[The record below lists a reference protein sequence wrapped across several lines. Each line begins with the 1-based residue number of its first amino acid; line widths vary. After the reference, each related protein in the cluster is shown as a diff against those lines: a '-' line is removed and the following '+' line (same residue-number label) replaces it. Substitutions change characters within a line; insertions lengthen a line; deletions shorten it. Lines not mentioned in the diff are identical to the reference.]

1 MTKEELLRKGV
12 SEDVADEII
21 SAFED
26 SGQDNSLSLLEKA
39 LNKGSDKEE
48 SLFKAEE
55 EEEGKEHEKKE
66 SKSKEEGEEEE
77 GDDDKDYNEKYM
89 KKYMKRYMKENK
101 KSCSKAA
108 KEVGLFGDDMK
119 KAVDDIDFSAEGAV
133 VEMNDLA
140 PFLKSQMAYN
150 DAMAKAI
157 KEISSQ
163 VVLISSQNEQSFDL
177 MEKAARVQVEQAKA
191 LDSVFSQPAGRK
203 GVVSTLPM
211 AKAVESAS
219 FDKDANS
226 RIYSVLMKA
235 TKTGDRTAGQ
245 IVSAF
250 ESNGKNANK
259 LNTIQRQYVSELL
272 NKEAH

>member
-1 MTKEELLRKGV
+1 MTKEELLQKGV

-26 SGQDNSLSLLEKA
+26 GGQENSLSLLEKA
-39 LNKGSDKEE
+39 LNKGSDKQE

-55 EEEGKEHEKKE
+55 EGEEKEEKE
-66 SKSKEEGEEEE
+66 SKKEEGEEEE
-77 GDDDKDYNEKYM
+77 EGEDKDYDEKYM

-101 KSCSKAA
+101 KACSKAA
-108 KEVGLFGDDMK
+108 KEVGMFNDEMK
-119 KAVDDIDFSAEGAV
+119 KAMDDIDTGAEGAV

-140 PFLKSQMAYN
+140 PYLNAQRKFN
-150 DAMAKAI
+150 DTMAKAI

-163 VVLISSQNEQSFDL
+163 VILISSQNEQSFDL

-191 LDSVFSQPAGRK
+191 IDGVFSQPQGRK
-203 GVVSTLPM
+203 GVMSSAVQPM
-211 AKAVESAS
+211 AKAVDQFVKE
-219 FDKDANS
+219 DNT

-235 TKTGDRTAGQ
+235 VKTGDRTAGQ
-245 IVSAF
+245 VISVF
-250 ESNGKNANK
+250 ESCGKNANK
-259 LNTIQRQYVSELL
+259 LNITQRQYVSELL